1 MELFCWILA
10 AFLAYG
16 ALATVSSVG
25 KPRGPVTNKLAVR
38 VVIISACEVTGLA
51 LVATG
56 VLR

>member
-1 MELFCWILA
+1 MELFCWILG

-16 ALATVSSVG
+16 GLATVSSVG
-25 KPRGPVTNKLAVR
+25 KPRGPVTNKLAVT
-38 VVIISACEVTGLA
+38 VVFVTACEVTGLA